1 MRKER
6 NMKQFVGNGL
16 LKYFST
22 EELESISSIQNPE
35 EKAKIIVDE
44 LFKDKFDKAGNPYV
58 LHLYRV
64 SSKLDTVIERTAGL
78 LHDTFEDTEIS
89 YDDLLNIGF
98 SAEVL
103 DIVKIVTNE
112 KVDTSS
118 FIQAQK
124 LEWYNKKIDTII
136 QSANIHAIKLKES
149 DMSDNFNPE
158 RLKTLSVEEQNWF
171 KKKYSTQLEKLREFI
186 NKQQKSNHN

>member
-1 MRKER
+1 
-6 NMKQFVGNGL
+6 MKQFDGNGL
-16 LKYFST
+16 LKYFSV
-22 EELESISSIQNPE
+22 EELKIISSIQNPE

-44 LFKDKFDKAGNPYV
+44 LFKDKVDKAGKPYV

-64 SSKLDTVIERTAGL
+64 SSKLDNVIERTAGL

-89 YDDLLNIGF
+89 YDDLLEVGF
-98 SAEVL
+98 ETEVL
-103 DIVKIVTNE
+103 DVVKNVTNA
-112 KVDTSS
+112 KVDTSN
-118 FIQAQK
+118 FTEAQK

-136 QSANIHAIKLKES
+136 QSENIHAIKLKES

-171 KKKYSTQLEKLREFI
+171 KKKYSVQLEKLREFI